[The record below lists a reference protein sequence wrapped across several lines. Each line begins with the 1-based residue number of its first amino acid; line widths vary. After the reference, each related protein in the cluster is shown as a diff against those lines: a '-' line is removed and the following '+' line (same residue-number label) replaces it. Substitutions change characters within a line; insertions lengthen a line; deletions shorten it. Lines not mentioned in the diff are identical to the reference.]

1 MSSIEIE
8 IEIVIEIEG
17 HSAVVIDFDGDF
29 DLDYHN
35 NRITIMTNKSNPSKQ
50 AESDTPIL
58 FCGAGPGDPEL
69 ITVKG
74 QHALAEA
81 DLILYAGSLVPEALL
96 QWARPEAETLSS
108 AGMHLEEIVAT
119 MATAWKSGRRVV
131 RLHTGDPS
139 LYGAICEQMMH
150 LEKQNIPYRV
160 IPGVTAAFAAA
171 ASLGLEYTLPEV
183 SQTLIL
189 TRMAG
194 RTPVPEREALER
206 LAAHQASMAIYL
218 SLGQI
223 EAVSGVLSGSYGAD
237 APAVIVYKASHP
249 EEKIVPT
256 TCGELAAAAAREE
269 ITRTAL
275 ILAGRVLA
283 VGPAGSGELGA
294 VSKLYDR
301 HFAHGYRAGE
311 KPGGTD

>member
-1 MSSIEIE
+1 VDHPGKEEKKMTTQ
-8 IEIVIEIEG
+8 
-17 HSAVVIDFDGDF
+17 HAQPPPGD
-29 DLDYHN
+29 
-35 NRITIMTNKSNPSKQ
+35 NP
-50 AESDTPIL
+50 IR
-58 FCGAGPGDPEL
+58 FCGAGPGDPQL

-74 QHALAEA
+74 QRALAEA

-96 QWARPEAETLSS
+96 KWARPSATTLSS

-119 MATAWKSGRRVV
+119 LAAAWRGGQRVV

-139 LYGAICEQMMH
+139 LFGALHEQIRH
-150 LEKQNIPYRV
+150 LEAQKIPYEV

-171 ASLGLEYTLPEV
+171 ASLGMEYTLPEI

-194 RTPVPEREALER
+194 RTPVPEQEALER

-223 EAVSGVLSGSYGAD
+223 EAVSAILSRAYGRR
-237 APAVIVYKASHP
+237 APAIIVYKASHP
-249 EEKIVPT
+249 EEKIVTT
-256 TCGELAAAAAREE
+256 TCAELAAAAHEAQ

-275 ILAGRVLA
+275 ILAGKVLA
-283 VGPAGSGELGA
+283 VAPQGLASA
-294 VSKLYDR
+294 SRLYDR
-301 HFAHGYRAGE
+301 HFAHGYRPSARAE
-311 KPGGTD
+311 EE

>member
-1 MSSIEIE
+1 
-8 IEIVIEIEG
+8 
-17 HSAVVIDFDGDF
+17 
-29 DLDYHN
+29 
-35 NRITIMTNKSNPSKQ
+35 MTTPSDPTPG
-50 AESDTPIL
+50 SDNPIL

-74 QHALAEA
+74 QRALAKA

-96 QWARPEAETLSS
+96 QWARPEAETVSS

-119 MATAWKSGRRVV
+119 MAAAWKKGRRVV

-139 LYGAICEQMMH
+139 LYGAICEQMTR
-150 LEKQNIPYRV
+150 LAQEKIPYRV

-171 ASLGLEYTLPEV
+171 ASLGLEYTLPEI

-194 RTPVPEREALER
+194 RTPVPEQEALEK

-223 EAVSGVLSGSYGAD
+223 EAVADVLAKAYGPE

-249 EEKIVPT
+249 AEKIVTT
-256 TCGELAAAAAREE
+256 TCAGLAAAAQKEK

-275 ILAGRVLA
+275 ILAGKVLA
-283 VGPAGSGELGA
+283 VGSRGLSQ

-301 HFAHGYRAGE
+301 HFAHGFRQAA
-311 KPGGTD
+311 KTDEVN